1 MIINQRL
8 TYSLIAA
15 GGALGLLASFL
26 ETIEYQLLLSNA
38 QAQLVCNINSV
49 FSCSA
54 VLSSWQFKIFG
65 FPNSLLCI
73 VFFTLMMAAGLVGL
87 TGGSLTPKLR
97 LWLHG
102 IALFFLGFG
111 TWFMWQSTFVI
122 QALCILCLFCFAG
135 LLAINWAWLR
145 MNVAILPIGERA
157 RQKLATLIQNDFDT
171 LGWLLFAAL
180 MGIVMI
186 IKFGE

>member
-1 MIINQRL
+1 MTKQRAI
-8 TYSLIAA
+8 YGIIAA
-15 GGALGLLASFL
+15 GGAIGLLASFL
-26 ETIEYQLLLSNA
+26 ETIEYHLLLSNA

-65 FPNSLLCI
+65 FPNSLLCM
-73 VFFTLMMAAGLVGL
+73 VFFTLMMAAGLVDL
-87 TGGSLTPKLR
+87 TGGSLSPKLR

-102 IALFFLGFG
+102 ITLFFLGFG

-135 LLAINWAWLR
+135 LLAINWGWLR
-145 MNVAILPIGERA
+145 LNADVLPIGTKG
-157 RQKLATLIQNDFDT
+157 RQKLAEFIRKDLDT
-171 LGWLLFAAL
+171 LAWLLFAAL
-180 MGIVMI
+180 LGLVMFA
-186 IKFGE
+186 KFG